1 MKQIERTLEYMSNIT
16 TSEPEI
22 GFTGTAAET
31 TAEKI
36 AHRISVVGNPLFVAL
51 PFFLFVAW
59 KTAPDWPHALLL
71 WIITAAGVTGIPF
84 FFIRWG
90 VRKGTYTDDHVSVR
104 EQRLIPFSVG
114 LGGMILVFLL
124 LILLGAARP
133 YLASLTSAL
142 VSLAL
147 VMAITQLARYKV
159 SLHMVG
165 ITGSVTLCS
174 LLFSPWFL
182 LLTPLVLLLGWAR
195 WQVRAHTVL
204 QACTG
209 FFLAIAVNWVTLWLF
224 RVL

>member
-1 MKQIERTLEYMSNIT
+1 MSDTT
-16 TSEPEI
+16 TSEAEI
-22 GFTGTAAET
+22 GFTGTEAET

-51 PFFLFVAW
+51 PLFLFVAW
-59 KTAPDWPHALLL
+59 KTAPDLPRALLW
-71 WIITAAGVTGIPF
+71 WIITSAGVTGIPF
-84 FFIRWG
+84 FFIRRG
-90 VRKGTYTDDHVSVR
+90 VRKGTYTDDHVSIR
-104 EQRLIPFSVG
+104 EQRFIPLSVG
-114 LGGMILVFLL
+114 LGSMILVFLL
-124 LILLGAARP
+124 LILLGAALP
-133 YLASLTSAL
+133 YLASLTSSL

-147 VMAITQLARYKV
+147 VLAITQLVRYKV

-182 LLTPLVLLLGWAR
+182 LLSPLVILLGWAR

-204 QACTG
+204 QACAG
-209 FFLAIAVNWVTLWLF
+209 FFLAIAVTWATLWLF